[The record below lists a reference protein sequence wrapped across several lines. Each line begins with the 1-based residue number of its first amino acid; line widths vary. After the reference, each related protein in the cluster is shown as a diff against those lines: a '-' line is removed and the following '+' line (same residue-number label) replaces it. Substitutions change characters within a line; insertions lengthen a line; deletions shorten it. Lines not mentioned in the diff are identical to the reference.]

1 MEQICFDHREINV
14 GAIRH
19 GLGKTDIGRMS
30 YCGLDFQMVKDVWR
44 AENTITFTF

>member
-1 MEQICFDHREINV
+1 MEQICFDHRESNV
-14 GAIRH
+14 
-19 GLGKTDIGRMS
+19 KTDIGRMS